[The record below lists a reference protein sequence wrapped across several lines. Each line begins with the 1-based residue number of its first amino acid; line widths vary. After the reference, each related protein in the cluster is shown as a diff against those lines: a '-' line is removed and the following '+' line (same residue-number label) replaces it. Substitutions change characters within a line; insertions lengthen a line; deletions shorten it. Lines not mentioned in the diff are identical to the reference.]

1 MGEPVKA
8 FASRFRRNLVAT
20 GLLACV
26 ALVLHAALSTTL
38 TNEDFFTGWLLTG
51 SLGVLALYN
60 VRRRLPFLPLGSS
73 SEWLQFHAYV
83 GIVAVVLFFL
93 HVGFT
98 VPTGILD
105 LTLAIGFTL
114 VAGSGIV
121 GLTLARR
128 LPQRLARRGEEVLY
142 DRIPIF
148 RHRLMER
155 AKILA
160 LRAVEET
167 GSSTIADYYADR
179 LRPFFDSPRNFIEH
193 AMEVTRSR
201 HKLLDEMRDLERYLN
216 DNEKAILGEI
226 ADLARTKDDLDY
238 QYTLQTLMRRWQF
251 LHVPCTYALILLV
264 LLHIVVVHAFA

>member
-8 FASRFRRNLVAT
+8 FASRFRRNLFAA
-20 GLLACV
+20 GLLACI
-26 ALVLHAALSTTL
+26 ALGLHAALSTTL
-38 TNEDFFTGWLLTG
+38 NNEDFFTGWLLAG
-51 SLGVLALYN
+51 SLGLLALYN
-60 VRRRLPFLPLGSS
+60 IRRQLPFLPLGSS
-73 SEWLQFHAYV
+73 SEWLQFHAYA
-83 GIVAVVLFFL
+83 GIVAVVLFVL
-93 HVGFT
+93 HVGLNI
-98 VPTGILD
+98 PTGGLG
-105 LTLAIGFTL
+105 LVLAIGFIL

-142 DRIPIF
+142 DRIPTF
-148 RHRLMER
+148 RHRLMDR
-155 AKILA
+155 AETLA

-179 LRPFFDSPRNFIEH
+179 LRPFFDSPRNFFEH
-193 AMEVTRSR
+193 AMEVSRSR

-216 DNEKAILGEI
+216 DNEKAILDEI

-238 QYTLQTLMRRWQF
+238 QYALQTLMRRWQF
-251 LHVPCTYALILLV
+251 LHVPCTYAVVLLV